1 MVWNSEKLK
10 LVTNKVDSTKL
21 IDYFLNLNIYILFIW
36 IFVNIAIP
44 ILTLFYY
51 FWSLEFYH
59 FFFWVFIPDSYTSA
73 ILFGIF
79 LFVTLG
85 LKKNVQVLNVVT
97 FIGLIKVFF
106 AYLAL
111 IVFEPSYFD
120 LVSLSVHIFELFEGL
135 VVLLFLRANNRDF
148 SFGSFI
154 IIIDLFFDFFN
165 PFGLPTLFLYPY
177 HQNYN
182 QNPTEPYLLPFFL
195 IYSILVFFLLSFIR
209 LKKWARLK
217 SLEENSMAI
226 KSRY

>member
-10 LVTNKVDSTKL
+10 LITNKVDSTKL
-21 IDYFLNLNIYILFIW
+21 IDIFLNLNKYILFIW
-36 IFVNIAIP
+36 IFINIAIP
-44 ILTLFYY
+44 IFTLFYY

-85 LKKNVQVLNVVT
+85 LKKNVQVLNIVT

-106 AYLAL
+106 AYLTL

-120 LVSLSVHIFELFEGL
+120 LVSLFLHIFELIEGL

-177 HQNYN
+177 HQDYN
-182 QNPTEPYLLPFFL
+182 QNPTEPYLLTFFL
-195 IYSILVFFLLSFIR
+195 IYSALVFFLLSFIR
-209 LKKWARLK
+209 LKKWTRLK
-217 SLEENSMAI
+217 SLDENSMTI

>member
-1 MVWNSEKLK
+1 MAWNSEKLK
-10 LVTNKVDSTKL
+10 LITNKVDSTKL

-106 AYLAL
+106 AYLTL

-120 LVSLSVHIFELFEGL
+120 LVSLFVHIFELFEGL

-177 HQNYN
+177 HQDYN
-182 QNPTEPYLLPFFL
+182 QNPTEPYLLLFFL
-195 IYSILVFFLLSFIR
+195 IYSVLILFLLTFIR
-209 LKKWARLK
+209 LKKWTRLK

>member
-1 MVWNSEKLK
+1 MSWNSEKLK
-10 LVTNKVDSTKL
+10 LITKKVDSNKL
-21 IDYFLNLNIYILFIW
+21 IDYFLNLNTYILLIW
-36 IFVNIAIP
+36 IFVNIGIP
-44 ILTLFYY
+44 IFTLFYY

-59 FFFWVFIPDSYTSA
+59 FLFWVFIPDSYTSA

-79 LFVTLG
+79 LFVSLG
-85 LKKNVQVLNVVT
+85 LKKNVQILNVVT

-106 AYLAL
+106 AYLTL

-120 LVSLSVHIFELFEGL
+120 LVSLFVHIFEFFEGL

-177 HQNYN
+177 HQDYN

-195 IYSILVFFLLSFIR
+195 IYSVLVFFLLSFIR
-209 LKKWARLK
+209 LKKWTRLK
-217 SLEENSMAI
+217 ALDENSIVI